1 MFEIVLL
8 GWWDIGGEEEE
19 DCWGGDCWEG
29 GFEGWGWFGDFYVV
43 GSYIFDGCVF
53 VVYFNGYG
61 YVFVVLVAVCDS
73 RLYFLII

>member
-1 MFEIVLL
+1 MFEIVLF
-8 GWWDIGGEEEE
+8 GSRDIGREEE
-19 DCWGGDCWEG
+19 CWGGD
-29 GFEGWGWFGDFYVV
+29 WGWFGDFYVV

-61 YVFVVLVAVCDS
+61 DVFVVLVAVCDS